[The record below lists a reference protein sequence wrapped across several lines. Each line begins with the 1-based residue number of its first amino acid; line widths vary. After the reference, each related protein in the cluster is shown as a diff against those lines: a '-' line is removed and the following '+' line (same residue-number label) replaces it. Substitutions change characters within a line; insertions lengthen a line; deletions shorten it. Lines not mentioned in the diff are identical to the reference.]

1 MISGHVDD
9 FLFAGPKD
17 NPQWETLIAKIQEK
31 IRWTEWEEKSFT
43 QCGVRVEEQMDGSFH
58 LSQTQYVEKIPEVY
72 VSAGRKK
79 EPKAGTTEK
88 EKSALRATLGAL
100 SWHAQQVAPHISA
113 EVGLYLS
120 EVSKS
125 TVETIN
131 KVNQLVHF
139 TKARKNHKMIIHAIP
154 EHVPVGFFTWADAAG
169 QNRLDGSS
177 TQGIFVGLAPM
188 SLHEGEVCKVIP
200 IGWHASKI
208 DRACRSPGAAEAQ
221 AAVSGED
228 LMYHARFQWGEM
240 VNQDVNIYDVDS
252 VVRGIPGCLI
262 SDSRNVYDKL
272 QSTELTIKGAE
283 RKTDLTLLCVKH
295 SQHVTNL
302 QIRWVHSEAQLGNS
316 LTKGRTKELEMF
328 YQMAH
333 RWRLVS
339 DDSMMS
345 ARRRRQ
351 CGLQALQQQPQQA
364 RTGPEA
370 QEAT

>member
-1 MISGHVDD
+1 
-9 FLFAGPKD
+9 
-17 NPQWETLIAKIQEK
+17 
-31 IRWTEWEEKSFT
+31 
-43 QCGVRVEEQMDGSFH
+43 MDGSFH

-79 EPKAGTTEK
+79 EPKAETTEK

-139 TKARKNHKMIIHAIP
+139 TKARKNHKMIIHAISWTCASL
-154 EHVPVGFFTWADAAG
+154 GFSLGADAAG

-228 LMYHARFQWGEM
+228 LMYHARFPMGGNGQ
-240 VNQDVNIYDVDS
+240 
-252 VVRGIPGCLI
+252 
-262 SDSRNVYDKL
+262 SR
-272 QSTELTIKGAE
+272 
-283 RKTDLTLLCVKH
+283 C
-295 SQHVTNL
+295 
-302 QIRWVHSEAQLGNS
+302 
-316 LTKGRTKELEMF
+316 
-328 YQMAH
+328 
-333 RWRLVS
+333 
-339 DDSMMS
+339 
-345 ARRRRQ
+345 
-351 CGLQALQQQPQQA
+351 
-364 RTGPEA
+364 
-370 QEAT
+370 